1 MISIVREK
9 SKEIERIRRMTDI
22 CMLTP
27 RLQAENRKPAAAE
40 AYYLQQV
47 SIIQAAFSSLDEN

>member
-1 MISIVREK
+1 
-9 SKEIERIRRMTDI
+9 MTDI

-40 AYYLQQV
+40 AYHLQKV
-47 SIIQAAFSSLDEN
+47 SLIQAAFSSLDEN